1 MLRQDLI
8 LLQTDGW
15 VHKKIPIKSSL
26 YNHPIIQ
33 FKLIFRFQSIQ
44 SPQEQNLFEQNIEA
58 YQVGNYEKLIRTLC
72 ILLSK
77 NKANKDFN
85 LLIIDNF

>member
-33 FKLIFRFQSIQ
+33 FKLILPFPINPIPSRT
-44 SPQEQNLFEQNIEA
+44 
-58 YQVGNYEKLIRTLC
+58 KLIRTKHRS
-72 ILLSK
+72 LSSRK
-77 NKANKDFN
+77 LRKVDPYSMHLTQQK
-85 LLIIDNF
+85 